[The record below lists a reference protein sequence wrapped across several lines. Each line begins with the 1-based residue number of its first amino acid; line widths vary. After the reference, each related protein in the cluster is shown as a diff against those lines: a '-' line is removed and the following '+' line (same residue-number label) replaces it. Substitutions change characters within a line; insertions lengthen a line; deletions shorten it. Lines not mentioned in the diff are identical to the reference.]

1 MALTDSE
8 GMGTTMLVQ
17 PTGGNFGGGF
27 GDMGS
32 NGWWIILLF
41 ILLGGWGN
49 NGWNNGGTVP
59 EVQTGFNQSAVMSGI
74 NGLTAQIGNGFSDVQ
89 QTLCNGFA
97 GVNMGISNG
106 FSQAEIANNARQ
118 IANMQTAFNA
128 QTAVTQ
134 GMTDIAM
141 GLQNCCCENRS
152 NIADLKY
159 TVAQENCADRQALN
173 EGIRDVIASNT
184 AQTQAILDKLC
195 ALELDGY
202 KRENDNLRTQL
213 NMASL
218 NASQVAQ
225 TAELRQANANQL
237 NNLVTELRSCPIPA
251 QPVYGSQPIFTCGG
265 NNFGGCGCGA

>member
-27 GDMGS
+27 GDMG

-41 ILLGGWGN
+41 ILLGGWNN
-49 NGWNNGGTVP
+49 NGYGNGGVVP
-59 EVQTGFNQSAVMSGI
+59 EVQTGFNQQALVSGI
-74 NGLTAQIGNGFSDVQ
+74 NGISGQISDVQ
-89 QTLCNGFA
+89 AALC
-97 GVNMGISNG
+97 NG
-106 FSQAEIANNARQ
+106 FSQAEISANARQ

-159 TVAQENCADRQALN
+159 TVATENCADRQALN
-173 EGIRDVIASNT
+173 EGVRDIIASNT

-195 ALELDGY
+195 ALEMDVY
-202 KRENDNLRTQL
+202 KRENEQLRTQL
-213 NMASL
+213 NMAAL
-218 NASQVAQ
+218 NASQTAQ
-225 TAELRQANANQL
+225 TAQL
-237 NNLVTELRSCPIPA
+237 VQDNTAQTIQLINRIAPIPIPSYTVPNPNA
-251 QPVYGSQPIFTCGG
+251 ASGT
-265 NNFGGCGCGA
+265 

>member
-1 MALTDSE
+1 MALTDETS
-8 GMGTTMLVQ
+8 TTMLVS
-17 PTGGNFGGGF
+17 PTGGNCGGGF
-27 GDMGS
+27 GDMGG

-41 ILLGGWGN
+41 ILLGGWNN
-49 NGWNNGGTVP
+49 NGYGNGGVVP
-59 EVQTGFNQSAVMSGI
+59 EVQTGFNQQALVSGI
-74 NGLTAQIGNGFSDVQ
+74 NGISGQISDVQ
-89 QTLCNGFA
+89 AALC
-97 GVNMGISNG
+97 NG
-106 FSQAEIANNARQ
+106 FSQAEISNNARQ
-118 IANMQTAFNA
+118 MANMQTAFGM
-128 QTAVTQ
+128 QTAITQ
-134 GMTDIAM
+134 GMNDLAM
-141 GLQNCCCENRS
+141 GLQNCCCENRAS
-152 NIADLKY
+152 VADLKY
-159 TVAQENCADRQALN
+159 TVATENCADRQALN
-173 EGIRDVIASNT
+173 EGVRDIIASNT

-265 NNFGGCGCGA
+265 NNFGGCGCGCGA

>member
-27 GDMGS
+27 GDMG

-41 ILLGGWGN
+41 ILLGGWNN
-49 NGWNNGGTVP
+49 NGYGNGGVGP
-59 EVQTGFNQSAVMSGI
+59 EVQTGFNQQALVSGI
-74 NGLTAQIGNGFSDVQ
+74 NGISGQISDVQ
-89 QTLCNGFA
+89 AALC
-97 GVNMGISNG
+97 NG
-106 FSQAEIANNARQ
+106 FSQAEISNNARQ
-118 IANMQTAFNA
+118 MANMQTAFGM
-128 QTAVTQ
+128 QTAITQ
-134 GMTDIAM
+134 GMNDLAM
-141 GLQNCCCENRS
+141 GLQNCCCENRAS
-152 NIADLKY
+152 VADLKY
-159 TVAQENCADRQALN
+159 TVATENCADRQALN
-173 EGIRDVIASNT
+173 EGVRDIIASNT

-237 NNLVTELRSCPIPA
+237 SNLVTELRSCPIPA

-265 NNFGGCGCGA
+265 NNFGGCGCNCGA